1 MHDCKTSHLS
11 LLSHLSL
18 MWTELNNK
26 LNAEFTF
33 EDFSQAWAF
42 MTEVAFLAERKN
54 HHPEWTNVWNK
65 VSISLSTHDAGGVVT
80 EKDRKLADGI
90 SKIFERY
97 QNRS

>member
-1 MHDCKTSHLS
+1 MN
-11 LLSHLSL
+11 
-18 MWTELNNK
+18 WIEENNK
-26 LNAEFTF
+26 LNAEFVF

-42 MTEVAFLAERKN
+42 MTEVALLAERKN
-54 HHPEWTNVWNK
+54 HHPELTNVWNR
-65 VSISLSTHDAGGVVT
+65 VNISLSTHDAGGIVT

>member
-1 MHDCKTSHLS
+1 MD
-11 LLSHLSL
+11 
-18 MWTELNNK
+18 WQEENNK
-26 LNAEFTF
+26 LYAEFTF

-65 VSISLSTHDAGGVVT
+65 VSIWLSTHDAGDVIT

-90 SKIFERY
+90 GKIYERY
-97 QNRS
+97 QSRA